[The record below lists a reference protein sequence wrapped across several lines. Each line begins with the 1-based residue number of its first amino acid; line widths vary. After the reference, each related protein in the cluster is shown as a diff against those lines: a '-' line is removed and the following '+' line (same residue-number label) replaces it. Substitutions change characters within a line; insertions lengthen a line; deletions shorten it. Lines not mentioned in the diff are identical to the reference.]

1 MTRLRQSVRNTKKRA
16 VRVRNANGGK
26 RTRKVRKR

>member
-1 MTRLRQSVRNTKKRA
+1 MTRLRQVVKRIKRRA

-26 RTRKVRKR
+26 RTRKVRKK